1 MDSLHIPITG
11 DNQNFLNALNGAREG
26 VRSTARDIEQSG
38 LSIEQMFNRIQ
49 RAAALSLAGFS
60 VQEFIQKV
68 VQVRGEFQQLEV
80 AFTTMLGS
88 AEKAN
93 ALMQQLTKTAAVTPF
108 DLQGVT
114 QGAKEL
120 LAYGIEAEKVNDTL
134 VHLGDI
140 AAGLSLPLNDLVYL
154 YGTTMTQGRM
164 FTQDLRQFMGR
175 GIPIAEELAKQFGVT
190 KDKVGELVTAG
201 KVGAEEFNKAIM
213 SMSSEGGKFA
223 GLMEAQSKTIT
234 GQISNIEDA
243 IDSMFNNIGQQSE
256 GIINDS
262 LSAVA
267 SLVENY
273 EKVGEVILGV
283 ITTYGV
289 YKAAVMT
296 VTALQALQTAGIGAL
311 TAAETIH
318 YGWLVLVQKAQAL
331 LNATMLANPYV
342 LAATAVA
349 GLTAAIIFLN
359 DSTNVEQEATES
371 LNNTMDELAK
381 TQEEY
386 NKKTEEA
393 ITLAQNDSAATSDR
407 EGAMQLLI
415 ARYPEIIKKYI
426 DEEGHLLN
434 ILQLKKEIA
443 ALDGKLQREE
453 ISNTLK
459 GNAEQARKYASA
471 IARYRNAR
479 ASGRDATPEDAKLYS
494 EAVSKYLK
502 DTGKSR
508 FGNVDP
514 LRIEQYFRTTAQNA
528 DKKYARNLTENRI
541 TDFTTKGGGLEKY
554 SDAQLKA
561 LQKRLRDAQ
570 TNDKKK
576 TAVFISDLNDY
587 LTYADRESLLT
598 RVDGMI
604 SARNQPRSTP
614 AQRKAALKKELND
627 AKKALADFD
636 KSSTRYTANEAEKER
651 KRLLDAVD
659 TAEKAY
665 KAAGGTTST
674 KRGRSTTNNKQ
685 KQEQTERERNQRAY
699 ETKQREFAKQRE
711 QLETTLSQSY
721 VDIEEDTKAREL
733 AQIKHDHEQEMA
745 QFESQKQ
752 EYIRKKIE
760 LEEAKAKA
768 EGKTYK
774 SPANAED
781 VLSKDEAKQF
791 ANLMANIKTKQQK
804 EIRDY
809 QQAETD
815 ALNDYLVQYG
825 TYQQQKL
832 AIAKQYAERIRK
844 ASTEGEKMTLE
855 KERDNKI
862 AAVDANQM
870 AMNVDWSQT
879 FSGVGNVLSDIARE
893 TLREVKDYM
902 NTDEFKKLSPEGK
915 KAYTDLAAKL
925 QQEGAGEATSP
936 FNFKI
941 WGTIAKN
948 VEDYQKSV
956 VALKTAEDEH
966 TQAVERR
973 KKAEE
978 DLQKAVTEDA
988 KAIAQANLER
998 AQADENETAEAQR
1011 KAEENKNRSQQELK
1025 ENTDKASKGL
1035 SDFTSALSEVSNGT
1049 LYGFAN
1055 GITKLITSI
1064 GGASKGLSELG
1075 GKVGGIIGAILQI
1088 IDALGDDPAQF
1099 IEDLLDKI
1107 ANVIEKVLEDLPRI
1121 ITSVLEG
1128 VGNIVTGVVKG
1139 VAGMFGADLSGIFG
1153 GGTENFDAA
1162 VEKWGWLLDTWKDNL
1177 EYEKELMKEAY
1188 GTKVTDIQRKTE
1200 ADLRQTQQAAA
1211 SLYRG
1216 WASDGAGWFSHS
1228 NGYKANRDAE
1238 WGYLWQYD
1246 QELAKRIGLIGFNDS
1261 IFGKLMLA
1269 GGNISN
1275 LFDLSAKELKELK
1288 NNNSQ
1293 FWQSLSEEAR
1303 KYLDQIIEL
1312 EDEIE
1317 ELRKETMEQLT
1328 ATSFDSMVSD
1338 FHSAMMTMDSDEK
1351 TLADNLQKYLQNAI
1365 LSSIIAEKY
1374 KPEIEKWYKMFAA
1387 FMEDGMLTGEEERML
1402 HKGGSFKDITT
1413 GEMMNANGWDNITAQ
1428 GLAER
1433 NMLRDRFGWGDAS
1446 TYNQEA
1452 STGAWQSL
1460 GEETGQELNGR
1471 FAALQVSGEKIADG
1485 IEQTVTMLTVISTLS
1500 QERNTTV
1507 AEIRNLMIFANAY
1520 LEDILKVNKEYY
1532 AEFKRQL
1539 DKIEKSK

>member
-1 MDSLHIPITG
+1 MDNLHIPITG
-11 DNQNFLNALNGAREG
+11 DNKNFLNALNGAREG

-60 VQEFIQKV
+60 TKEFIQKV

-93 ALMQQLTKTAAVTPF
+93 ALMQQLVKTAAVTPF

-114 QGAKEL
+114 QGAKQL

-223 GLMEAQSKTIT
+223 GLMEARSKTIE
-234 GQISNIEDA
+234 GQISNIG
-243 IDSMFNNIGQQSE
+243 DSIGIMLDNIGQQSE
-256 GIINDS
+256 GIINGS
-262 LSAVA
+262 LSVVA

-283 ITTYGV
+283 IATYGV

-296 VTALQALQTAGIGAL
+296 VTALQALQTAGVGAL

-349 GLTAAIIFLN
+349 GLAAALIFLN

-393 ITLAQNDSAATSDR
+393 IALAQNDSAATTDR
-407 EGAMQLLI
+407 DGAMQLLI

-426 DEEGHLLN
+426 DEEGLLTN

-459 GNAEQARKYASA
+459 DNAEQAKKYASA

-479 ASGRDATPEDAKLYS
+479 ASGRDAMPEDAKLYS

-514 LRIEQYFRTTAQNA
+514 LRIEQYFRTAAQNA
-528 DKKYARNLTENRI
+528 DKKYARNLTKNRI
-541 TDFTTKGGGLEKY
+541 TDFTTEGGGLERY
-554 SDAQLKA
+554 NDAQLKA

-570 TNDKKK
+570 TNDKKN

-598 RVDGMI
+598 RVEGMI

-614 AQRKAALKKELND
+614 AQRKAALKKELDD

-636 KSSTRYTANEAEKER
+636 KSSTQYTANEAEKER

-659 TAEKAY
+659 AAEKAY

-674 KRGRSTTNNKQ
+674 RGGRSTTNRL
-685 KQEQTERERNQRAY
+685 KQEQAERERNQRAY
-699 ETKQREFAKQRE
+699 EAKQREFAKQRE

-781 VLSKDEAKQF
+781 VLSEDEAKQF

-809 QQAETD
+809 QQAEAD

-870 AMNVDWSQT
+870 AMNIDWSQT

-948 VEDYQKSV
+948 VEDYQNSV
-956 VALKTAEDEH
+956 KALKAAEDEH

-988 KAIAQANLER
+988 KIIAQANLEK

-1011 KAEENKNRSQQELK
+1011 KAEEKKNQSQQELK

-1035 SDFTSALSEVSNGT
+1035 NDFTSALSEVSNGT

-1107 ANVIEKVLEDLPRI
+1107 ATVIEKVLEDLPRI

-1128 VGNIVTGVVKG
+1128 VGNIVAGVVKG
-1139 VAGMFGADLSGIFG
+1139 VAGIFGADLSGIFG

-1177 EYEKELMKEAY
+1177 QYEKELMKEAY

-1211 SLYRG
+1211 SMYRG

-1228 NGYKANRDAE
+1228 NGYEANRDAN

-1246 QELAKRIGLIGFNDS
+1246 QELAKRMGASEREF
-1261 IFGKLMLA
+1261 FGQKWVA
-1269 GGNISN
+1269 GGDISN
-1275 LFDLSAKELKELK
+1275 LFNLSAKELKELK
-1288 NNNSQ
+1288 HGNSQ

-1374 KPEIEKWYKMFAA
+1374 KPQIEKWYKMFAA
-1387 FMEDGMLTGEEERML
+1387 FMEDGMLTDEEERML
-1402 HKGGSFKDITT
+1402 HEGGTFKDITT

>member
-1 MDSLHIPITG
+1 MDNLHIPITG
-11 DNQNFLNALNGAREG
+11 DNKNFLNALNGAREG

-60 VQEFIQKV
+60 TKEFIQKV

-93 ALMQQLTKTAAVTPF
+93 ALMQQLVKTAAVTPF

-114 QGAKEL
+114 QGAKQL

-256 GIINDS
+256 GIINGS
-262 LSAVA
+262 LSVVA

-283 ITTYGV
+283 IATYGV

-296 VTALQALQTAGIGAL
+296 VTALQALQTAGVGAL

-318 YGWLVLVQKAQAL
+318 YGWLVLVQKAQAI

-349 GLTAAIIFLN
+349 GLAAALIFLN
-359 DSTNVEQEATES
+359 DSTSAEQAATES

-393 ITLAQNDSAATSDR
+393 ITLAQNDAAATTDR
-407 EGAMQLLI
+407 DGAMQLLI

-426 DEEGHLLN
+426 DEEGHLSN

-443 ALDGKLQREE
+443 AYDGQQQRAEKTEKIRQEGLDAWNKYNRLATLRSRQLSAKNVFSDSERAEIEALRKQYKSERGLSWYNSASLEEMRDYYKAKASQGRQR
-453 ISNTLK
+453 
-459 GNAEQARKYASA
+459 
-471 IARYRNAR
+471 
-479 ASGRDATPEDAKLYS
+479 
-494 EAVSKYLK
+494 
-502 DTGKSR
+502 
-508 FGNVDP
+508 
-514 LRIEQYFRTTAQNA
+514 
-528 DKKYARNLTENRI
+528 YARNLTENRI
-541 TDFTTKGGGLEKY
+541 TDFTTEGGGLERY
-554 SDAQLKA
+554 NDAQLKA

-570 TNDKKK
+570 TNDKKN

-598 RVDGMI
+598 RVEGMI

-614 AQRKAALKKELND
+614 AQRKKTLKKELDD
-627 AKKALADFD
+627 ARKALEEFD
-636 KSSTRYTANEAEKER
+636 KSSTQYTANEAEKER

-659 TAEKAY
+659 AAEKAY

-674 KRGRSTTNNKQ
+674 KGGRSTTNKL
-685 KQEQTERERNQRAY
+685 KQEQAERERNQRAY
-699 ETKQREFAKQRE
+699 EAKQREFAKQRE

-781 VLSKDEAKQF
+781 VLSEDEAKQF

-809 QQAETD
+809 QQAEAD

-870 AMNVDWSQT
+870 AMNIDWSQT

-948 VEDYQKSV
+948 VEDYQNSV
-956 VALKTAEDEH
+956 KALKAAEDEH

-988 KAIAQANLER
+988 KIIAQANLEK

-1011 KAEENKNRSQQELK
+1011 KAEEKKNQSQQELK

-1035 SDFTSALSEVSNGT
+1035 NDFTSALSEVSNGT

-1107 ANVIEKVLEDLPRI
+1107 ATVIEKVLEDLPRI

-1128 VGNIVTGVVKG
+1128 VGNIVAGVVKG
-1139 VAGMFGADLSGIFG
+1139 VAGIFGADLSGIFG

-1177 EYEKELMKEAY
+1177 QYEKELMKEAY

-1211 SLYRG
+1211 SMYRG

-1228 NGYKANRDAE
+1228 NGYEANRDAN
-1238 WGYLWQYD
+1238 WSYLWQYD
-1246 QELAKRIGLIGFNDS
+1246 QDLAKRMGAEMRTL
-1261 IFGKLMLA
+1261 FGNIQYVSN
-1269 GGNISN
+1269 GDISN
-1275 LFDLSAKELKELK
+1275 LFNLSAKELKELK
-1288 NNNSQ
+1288 HGNSQ

-1328 ATSFDSMVSD
+1328 ATSFDSMMSD

-1374 KPEIEKWYKMFAA
+1374 KPQIEKWYKMFAA
-1387 FMEDGMLTGEEERML
+1387 FMEDGMLTDEEERML
-1402 HKGGSFKDITT
+1402 HEGGTFKDITT

>member
-1 MDSLHIPITG
+1 MDNLHIPITG

-93 ALMQQLTKTAAVTPF
+93 ALMQQLVKTAAVTPF

-114 QGAKEL
+114 QGAKQL

-262 LSAVA
+262 LSVVA

-283 ITTYGV
+283 VATYGV

-296 VTALQALQTAGIGAL
+296 VTALQALQTAGVGAL

-349 GLTAAIIFLN
+349 GLVAAFVTLY
-359 DSTNVEQEATES
+359 DSTTAEEAAQQSFENALADSEEQMRKYNEETEKAISLAQSDATATE
-371 LNNTMDELAK
+371 
-381 TQEEY
+381 
-386 NKKTEEA
+386 
-393 ITLAQNDSAATSDR
+393 DR
-407 EGAMQLLI
+407 EAAMQLLI
-415 ARYPEIIKKYI
+415 ARYPEIIQKYI
-426 DEEGHLLN
+426 DEEGHLKN
-434 ILQLKKEIA
+434 ILQFKKEIA
-443 ALDGKLQREE
+443 AYDGQKKIEDYGKQ
-453 ISNTLK
+453 
-459 GNAEQARKYASA
+459 AE
-471 IARYRNAR
+471 RYRRVAQEIYPLVRDMKPLSHEQQQLWNEVYYQYKDERGIAFYNDSDLRDFAQGQYQRYNKTYAR
-479 ASGRDATPEDAKLYS
+479 EKT
-494 EAVSKYLK
+494 
-502 DTGKSR
+502 KSR
-508 FGNVDP
+508 INTF
-514 LRIEQYFRTTAQNA
+514 TA
-528 DKKYARNLTENRI
+528 E
-541 TDFTTKGGGLEKY
+541 GGGLEKY

-614 AQRKAALKKELND
+614 AQRKAALKKELNEK
-627 AKKALADFD
+627 KKALADFD

-651 KRLLDAVD
+651 KRLLDEVD

-674 KRGRSTTNNKQ
+674 KRGRSTNNKQ

-699 ETKQREFAKQRE
+699 EAKQREFAKQRE

-774 SPANAED
+774 SPANAEG
-781 VLSKDEAKQF
+781 VLSEDEAKQF

-844 ASTEGEKMTLE
+844 ASTEGERMMLE

-870 AMNVDWSQT
+870 AMNIDWSQT

-941 WGTIAKN
+941 WDTIAKN
-948 VEDYQKSV
+948 VEDYQNSV
-956 VALKTAEDEH
+956 KALKAAEDEH

-988 KAIAQANLER
+988 KIIAQANLEK

-1011 KAEENKNRSQQELK
+1011 KAEEKKNQSQQELK
-1025 ENTDKASKGL
+1025 DNTDKASKGL
-1035 SDFTSALSEVSNGT
+1035 NDFTSALSEVSNGP

-1064 GGASKGLSELG
+1064 GGASKGLGEL
-1075 GKVGGIIGAILQI
+1075 GKVGGIIGTILQI
-1088 IDALGDDPAQF
+1088 IDALDDDPAQF
-1099 IEDLLDKI
+1099 IEDLLSKI
-1107 ANVIEKVLEDLPRI
+1107 ATVIETALEDLPRI

-1128 VGNIVTGVVKG
+1128 VGNIVAGVVKG
-1139 VAGMFGADLSGIFG
+1139 VAGIFGADLSGIFG

-1177 EYEKELMKEAY
+1177 QYEKELMKEAY

-1317 ELRKETMEQLT
+1317 ELRRETMEQLT
-1328 ATSFDSMVSD
+1328 ATSFDSMMSD

-1387 FMEDGMLTGEEERML
+1387 FMEDGMLTDEEERML

-1413 GEMMNANGWDNITAQ
+1413 GEMMNANGWDNIAAQ

-1471 FAALQVSGEKIADG
+1471 FAALQVSGEKIADD

>member
-1 MDSLHIPITG
+1 MDNLHIPITG
-11 DNQNFLNALNGAREG
+11 DNKNFLNALNGAKEG

-38 LSIEQMFNRIQ
+38 MSIEQMFNRIQ

-60 VQEFIQKV
+60 AKEFIQKV

-114 QGAKEL
+114 QGAKQL

-243 IDSMFNNIGQQSE
+243 IDSMLNNIGQQSE
-256 GIINDS
+256 GIINGS
-262 LSAVA
+262 LSVVA

-283 ITTYGV
+283 VTTYGV

-296 VTALQALQTAGIGAL
+296 VTALQALQTAGVGAL

-342 LAATAVA
+342 LVATAVA
-349 GLTAAIIFLN
+349 GLVAAVIVLN
-359 DSTNVEQEATES
+359 DSVNAEQAATES

-393 ITLAQNDSAATSDR
+393 ITLAQNDAAATTDR
-407 EGAMQLLI
+407 DGAMQLLI

-426 DEEGHLLN
+426 DEEGHLQN

-443 ALDGKLQREE
+443 AYDGQQQR
-453 ISNTLK
+453 
-459 GNAEQARKYASA
+459 A
-471 IARYRNAR
+471 
-479 ASGRDATPEDAKLYS
+479 AT
-494 EAVSKYLK
+494 
-502 DTGKSR
+502 
-508 FGNVDP
+508 
-514 LRIEQYFRTTAQNA
+514 A
-528 DKKYARNLTENRI
+528 DKLRQEGLDAWNKYNRLATLRSRQLSAKNTFSDSERAEIEALRKQYKEERGLSWYNSASLEEMRDYYKAKASQGRQRYARTLTQNRL
-541 TDFTTKGGGLEKY
+541 TDFTTEGGSLERY
-554 SDAQLKA
+554 SDTQLKA

-570 TNDKKK
+570 TDDKKK
-576 TAVFISDLNDY
+576 TSVFISDLNDY

-598 RVDGMI
+598 RVEGMI

-614 AQRKAALKKELND
+614 AQRKKTLKKELDD
-627 AKKALADFD
+627 AKKALEEFD
-636 KSSTRYTANEAEKER
+636 KSSTQYTANEAEKER

-659 TAEKAY
+659 AAEKAY

-674 KRGRSTTNNKQ
+674 RGGRSTTNKL
-685 KQEQTERERNQRAY
+685 KQEQAERERNQKAY
-699 ETKQREFAKQRE
+699 EAKQREFAKQRE
-711 QLETTLSQSY
+711 QLEADLSQSY

-752 EYIRKKIE
+752 EYIRRKIE

-781 VLSKDEAKQF
+781 VLSEDEAKQF
-791 ANLMANIKTKQQK
+791 AQLMSNIKTKQQK

-809 QQAETD
+809 QQAEAD

-844 ASTEGEKMTLE
+844 ASTEGERMTLE

-870 AMNVDWSQT
+870 AMNIDWSQT
-879 FSGVGNVLSDIARE
+879 FSGVGNVLKDIARE

-925 QQEGAGEATSP
+925 QQEGAGETTSP

-956 VALKTAEDEH
+956 VALKNAEEEH

-1035 SDFTSALSEVSNGT
+1035 NDFTSALSEVSNGT

-1228 NGYKANRDAE
+1228 NGYEANRDAN

-1246 QELAKRIGLIGFNDS
+1246 QELAKRMGAKMWTLFDDKQYVS
-1261 IFGKLMLA
+1261 
-1269 GGNISN
+1269 GGDISN
-1275 LFDLSAKELKELK
+1275 LFNLSAKELKELK
-1288 NNNSQ
+1288 HNNSQ

-1317 ELRKETMEQLT
+1317 ELRRETMEQLT

-1365 LSSIIAEKY
+1365 LSSVIAEKY
-1374 KPEIEKWYKMFAA
+1374 KPQIEKWYKMFAA
-1387 FMEDGMLTGEEERML
+1387 FMEDGMLTDEEERML
-1402 HKGGSFKDITT
+1402 HEGGSFKDIST
-1413 GEMMNANGWDNITAQ
+1413 GEMMSANGWDNITAQ

-1433 NMLRDRFGWGDAS
+1433 NMLRDRFGWGNES

-1452 STGAWQSL
+1452 STGAWSSL

>member
-1 MDSLHIPITG
+1 MDNLHIPITG
-11 DNQNFLNALNGAREG
+11 DNKNFLNALNGAREG

-60 VQEFIQKV
+60 TKEFIQKV

-114 QGAKEL
+114 QGAKQL

-243 IDSMFNNIGQQSE
+243 IDSMLNNIGQQSE
-256 GIINDS
+256 GIINGS
-262 LSAVA
+262 LSVVA

-283 ITTYGV
+283 IATYGV

-296 VTALQALQTAGIGAL
+296 VTALQALQTAGVGAL

-349 GLTAAIIFLN
+349 GLVAAFVTLYDATTAEEAAQQSFEKALEDGEEQMRKYNEETENAISLAQS
-359 DSTNVEQEATES
+359 DTTATE
-371 LNNTMDELAK
+371 
-381 TQEEY
+381 
-386 NKKTEEA
+386 
-393 ITLAQNDSAATSDR
+393 DR
-407 EGAMQLLI
+407 EAAMQLLI
-415 ARYPEIIKKYI
+415 ARYPEIIQKYI
-426 DEEGHLLN
+426 DEEGHLIN

-443 ALDGKLQREE
+443 AYDGQKKIEDYGKQ
-453 ISNTLK
+453 
-459 GNAEQARKYASA
+459 AE
-471 IARYRNAR
+471 RYRRVAQEIYPLVRDMKPLSQEQQNLWNEVYNQYKDEHGTAFYNSGDLRDFAQGMYQRYNQTYAR
-479 ASGRDATPEDAKLYS
+479 EKT
-494 EAVSKYLK
+494 
-502 DTGKSR
+502 KSR
-508 FGNVDP
+508 INTF
-514 LRIEQYFRTTAQNA
+514 TA
-528 DKKYARNLTENRI
+528 E
-541 TDFTTKGGGLEKY
+541 GGSLEKY
-554 SDAQLKA
+554 SDAQLKS

-576 TAVFISDLNDY
+576 TSVFISDLNDY

-598 RVDGMI
+598 RVEGMI

-614 AQRKAALKKELND
+614 SQRKAALKKELDD

-636 KSSTRYTANEAEKER
+636 KSSTQYTANEAEKER

-659 TAEKAY
+659 AAEKAY

-674 KRGRSTTNNKQ
+674 RGGRSTTNRL
-685 KQEQTERERNQRAY
+685 KQEQAERERNQRAY

-781 VLSKDEAKQF
+781 VLSEDEAKQF
-791 ANLMANIKTKQQK
+791 ANLMDNIKTKQQK

-809 QQAETD
+809 QQAEAD

-870 AMNVDWSQT
+870 AMNIDWSQT
-879 FSGVGNVLSDIARE
+879 FSGVGNVLKDIARE

-948 VEDYQKSV
+948 VEDYQNSV
-956 VALKTAEDEH
+956 KALKAAEDEH

-988 KAIAQANLER
+988 KIIAQANLEK

-1011 KAEENKNRSQQELK
+1011 KAEEKKNQSQQELK

-1035 SDFTSALSEVSNGT
+1035 NDFTSALSEVSNGT

-1128 VGNIVTGVVKG
+1128 VGNIVAGVVKG
-1139 VAGMFGADLSGIFG
+1139 VAGIFGADLSGIFG

-1177 EYEKELMKEAY
+1177 QYEKELMKEAY

-1211 SLYRG
+1211 AMYRG

-1228 NGYKANRDAE
+1228 NGYEANRDAN
-1238 WGYLWQYD
+1238 WSYLWQYD
-1246 QELAKRIGLIGFNDS
+1246 QDLAKRMGASEREF
-1261 IFGKLMLA
+1261 FGMKYISN
-1269 GGNISN
+1269 GDISN
-1275 LFDLSAKELKELK
+1275 LFNLSAKELKELK
-1288 NNNSQ
+1288 HGNSQ

-1317 ELRKETMEQLT
+1317 ELWKETMEQLT

-1338 FHSAMMTMDSDEK
+1338 FHSAMMSMDSDEK

-1374 KPEIEKWYKMFAA
+1374 KPQIEQWYKMFAA
-1387 FMEDGMLTGEEERML
+1387 FMEDGMLSDEEERML
-1402 HKGGSFKDITT
+1402 HEGGTFKDVTT

>member
-1 MDSLHIPITG
+1 MDNLHIPITG
-11 DNQNFLNALNGAREG
+11 DNENFLNALNGAREG

-60 VQEFIQKV
+60 TKEFIQKV

-114 QGAKEL
+114 QGAKQL

-243 IDSMFNNIGQQSE
+243 IDSMLNNIGQQSE
-256 GIINDS
+256 GIINRS
-262 LSAVA
+262 LSVVA

-283 ITTYGV
+283 IATYGV

-296 VTALQALQTAGIGAL
+296 VTALQALQTAGVGAL

-349 GLTAAIIFLN
+349 GLAAALIFLN
-359 DSTNVEQEATES
+359 DSTSAEQAATES

-393 ITLAQNDSAATSDR
+393 ITLAQNDAAATTDR
-407 EGAMQLLI
+407 DGAMQLLI

-426 DEEGHLLN
+426 DEEGHLSN
-434 ILQLKKEIA
+434 ILQFKKEIA
-443 ALDGKLQREE
+443 AYDGQQQRAEKTEKLRQEGLDAWNKYNRLAALRSRQLSAKNVFSDSERAEIEALRKQYKSERGLSWYNSASLEEMRDYYKAKASQDRQR
-453 ISNTLK
+453 
-459 GNAEQARKYASA
+459 
-471 IARYRNAR
+471 
-479 ASGRDATPEDAKLYS
+479 
-494 EAVSKYLK
+494 
-502 DTGKSR
+502 
-508 FGNVDP
+508 
-514 LRIEQYFRTTAQNA
+514 
-528 DKKYARNLTENRI
+528 YARNLTENRI
-541 TDFTTKGGGLEKY
+541 TDFTTEGGGLERY
-554 SDAQLKA
+554 NDAQLKA

-570 TNDKKK
+570 TNDKKN
-576 TAVFISDLNDY
+576 TSVFISDLNDY
-587 LTYADRESLLT
+587 LTYADRASLLT
-598 RVDGMI
+598 RVEGMI

-614 AQRKAALKKELND
+614 AQRKKTLKKELDD
-627 AKKALADFD
+627 ARKALEEFD
-636 KSSTRYTANEAEKER
+636 KSSTQYTANEAEKER

-659 TAEKAY
+659 AAEKAY

-674 KRGRSTTNNKQ
+674 RGGRSTTNKL
-685 KQEQTERERNQRAY
+685 KQEQAERELNQRAY

-781 VLSKDEAKQF
+781 VLSEDEAKQF
-791 ANLMANIKTKQQK
+791 ASLMANIKAKQQK

-809 QQAETD
+809 QQAEAD

-870 AMNVDWSQT
+870 AMNIDWSQT
-879 FSGVGNVLSDIARE
+879 FSGVGNVLKDIARE

-948 VEDYQKSV
+948 VEDYQNSV
-956 VALKTAEDEH
+956 KALKAAEDEH

-988 KAIAQANLER
+988 KIIAQANLEK

-1011 KAEENKNRSQQELK
+1011 KAEENKNKAQQDLK

-1035 SDFTSALSEVSNGT
+1035 NDFTSALSELSNGT

-1128 VGNIVTGVVKG
+1128 VGNIVAGVVKG
-1139 VAGMFGADLSGIFG
+1139 VAGIFGADLSCIFG

-1177 EYEKELMKEAY
+1177 QYEKELMKEAY

-1228 NGYKANRDAE
+1228 NGYEANRDAN

-1246 QELAKRIGLIGFNDS
+1246 QELAKRMGASERDFLGYKYVS
-1261 IFGKLMLA
+1261 
-1269 GGNISN
+1269 GGDISN
-1275 LFDLSAKELKELK
+1275 LFNLSAKELKELK
-1288 NNNSQ
+1288 HGNSQ

-1317 ELRKETMEQLT
+1317 ELRRETMEQLT
-1328 ATSFDSMVSD
+1328 ATSFDSMVSN
-1338 FHSAMMTMDSDEK
+1338 FQSKLSEMDSSAEDM
-1351 TLADNLQKYLQNAI
+1351 ADDFEKYLQNAI
-1365 LSSIIAEKY
+1365 LSALVAEKY
-1374 KPEIEKWYKMFAA
+1374 KPVIEKWYKMFASV
-1387 FMEDGMLTGEEERML
+1387 MEDGIVTEAENEML
-1402 HKGGSFKDITT
+1402 HNGGWFVNPTT
-1413 GEMMNANGWDNITAQ
+1413 GEREYSEGWDAITANG
-1428 GLAER
+1428 
-1433 NMLRDRFGWGDAS
+1433 LRDRDALKNQFGWGNKEV
-1446 TYNQEA
+1446 YNQEA
-1452 STGAWQSL
+1452 SSGAWQNL
-1460 GEETGQELNGR
+1460 GEETGQEINGR
-1471 FAALQVSGEKIADG
+1471 FTALQMSGEKLVEAANTL
-1485 IEQTVTMLTVISTLS
+1485 IETFNAIYGLSDSQNLTLT
-1500 QERNTTV
+1500 
-1507 AEIRNLMIFANAY
+1507 EIRNLMITNNAF
-1520 LEDILKVNKEYY
+1520 LEDILEANKKYY
-1532 AEFKRQL
+1532 EKFEKHL

>member
-1 MDSLHIPITG
+1 MDNLHIPITG
-11 DNQNFLNALNGAREG
+11 DNKNFLNALNGAREG

-60 VQEFIQKV
+60 TKEFIQKV

-114 QGAKEL
+114 QGAKQL

-243 IDSMFNNIGQQSE
+243 IDSMLNNIGQQSE
-256 GIINDS
+256 GIINGS
-262 LSAVA
+262 LSVVA

-283 ITTYGV
+283 IATYGV

-296 VTALQALQTAGIGAL
+296 VTALQALQTAGVGAL

-349 GLTAAIIFLN
+349 GLAAALIFLN
-359 DSTNVEQEATES
+359 DSTSAEQAATES

-393 ITLAQNDSAATSDR
+393 ITLAQNDAAATTDR
-407 EGAMQLLI
+407 DGAMQLLI

-426 DEEGHLLN
+426 DEEGHLQN

-443 ALDGKLQREE
+443 AYDGQQQRAEKTEKLRQEGLDAWNKYNRLAALRSRQLSAKNVFSDSERAEIEALRKQYKSERGLSWYNSASLEEMRDYYKAKASQGRQR
-453 ISNTLK
+453 
-459 GNAEQARKYASA
+459 
-471 IARYRNAR
+471 
-479 ASGRDATPEDAKLYS
+479 
-494 EAVSKYLK
+494 
-502 DTGKSR
+502 
-508 FGNVDP
+508 
-514 LRIEQYFRTTAQNA
+514 
-528 DKKYARNLTENRI
+528 YARNLTENRI
-541 TDFTTKGGGLEKY
+541 TDFTTEGGGLERY
-554 SDAQLKA
+554 NDAQLKA

-570 TNDKKK
+570 TNDKKN
-576 TAVFISDLNDY
+576 TSVFISDLNDY
-587 LTYADRESLLT
+587 LTYADRASLLT
-598 RVDGMI
+598 RVEGMI

-614 AQRKAALKKELND
+614 AQRKKTLKRELDD
-627 AKKALADFD
+627 AKKALEEFD
-636 KSSTRYTANEAEKER
+636 KSSTKYTANEAEKER

-659 TAEKAY
+659 AAEKAY

-674 KRGRSTTNNKQ
+674 RGGRSTTNKL
-685 KQEQTERERNQRAY
+685 KQEQAERERNQRAY

-711 QLETTLSQSY
+711 QLEATLSQSY

-781 VLSKDEAKQF
+781 VLSEDEAKQF

-809 QQAETD
+809 QQAEAD

-870 AMNVDWSQT
+870 AMNIDWSQT

-948 VEDYQKSV
+948 VEDYQNSV
-956 VALKTAEDEH
+956 KALKAAEDEH

-988 KAIAQANLER
+988 KIIAQANLEK

-1011 KAEENKNRSQQELK
+1011 KAEESKNKAQQDLK

-1035 SDFTSALSEVSNGT
+1035 NDFTSALSEVSNGT

-1064 GGASKGLSELG
+1064 GGASKGLRELG

-1128 VGNIVTGVVKG
+1128 VGNIVAGVVKG
-1139 VAGMFGADLSGIFG
+1139 VAGIFGADLSGIFG

-1177 EYEKELMKEAY
+1177 QYEKELMKEAY

-1211 SLYRG
+1211 ALYRG
-1216 WASDGAGWFSHS
+1216 WASDGAGLFSHS
-1228 NGYKANRDAE
+1228 NGYEDDRDTN
-1238 WGYLWQYD
+1238 WNYLWQYD
-1246 QELAKRIGLIGFNDS
+1246 QELAKRMGASERDF
-1261 IFGKLMLA
+1261 FGYKYAA
-1269 GGNISN
+1269 GGNVSN

-1288 NNNSQ
+1288 HGNSQ

-1338 FHSAMMTMDSDEK
+1338 FHSAMMNMDSDEK

-1374 KPEIEKWYKMFAA
+1374 KPQIEKWYKMFAA
-1387 FMEDGMLTGEEERML
+1387 FMEDGMLTDEEERML
-1402 HKGGSFKDITT
+1402 HEGGTFKDITT

>member
-1 MDSLHIPITG
+1 MDNLHIPITG
-11 DNQNFLNALNGAREG
+11 DNKNFLNALNGAREG

-60 VQEFIQKV
+60 TKEFIQKV

-93 ALMQQLTKTAAVTPF
+93 ALMQQLVKTAAVTPF

-114 QGAKEL
+114 QGAKQL

-256 GIINDS
+256 GIINGS
-262 LSAVA
+262 LSVVA

-283 ITTYGV
+283 IATYGV

-296 VTALQALQTAGIGAL
+296 VTALQALQTAGVGAL

-349 GLTAAIIFLN
+349 GLAAALIFLN
-359 DSTNVEQEATES
+359 DSTSAEQAATES

-393 ITLAQNDSAATSDR
+393 ITLAQNDAAATTDR
-407 EGAMQLLI
+407 DGAMQLLI

-426 DEEGHLLN
+426 DEEGHLSN

-443 ALDGKLQREE
+443 AYDGQQQRAEKTEKIRQEGLDAWNKYNRLATLRSRQLSAKNVFSDSERAEIEALRKQYKSERGLSWYNSASLEEMRDYYKAKASQGRQR
-453 ISNTLK
+453 
-459 GNAEQARKYASA
+459 
-471 IARYRNAR
+471 
-479 ASGRDATPEDAKLYS
+479 
-494 EAVSKYLK
+494 
-502 DTGKSR
+502 
-508 FGNVDP
+508 
-514 LRIEQYFRTTAQNA
+514 
-528 DKKYARNLTENRI
+528 YARNLTENRI
-541 TDFTTKGGGLEKY
+541 TDFTTEGGGLERY
-554 SDAQLKA
+554 NDAQLKA

-570 TNDKKK
+570 TNDKKN

-598 RVDGMI
+598 RVEGMI

-614 AQRKAALKKELND
+614 AQRKKTLKKELDD
-627 AKKALADFD
+627 ARKALEEFD
-636 KSSTRYTANEAEKER
+636 KSSTQYTANEAEKER

-659 TAEKAY
+659 AAEKAY

-674 KRGRSTTNNKQ
+674 KGGRSTTNKL
-685 KQEQTERERNQRAY
+685 KQEQAERERNQRAY
-699 ETKQREFAKQRE
+699 EAKQREFAKQRE

-781 VLSKDEAKQF
+781 VLSEDEAKQF

-809 QQAETD
+809 QQAEAD

-870 AMNVDWSQT
+870 AMNIDWSQT

-948 VEDYQKSV
+948 VEDYQNSV
-956 VALKTAEDEH
+956 KALKAAEDEH

-988 KAIAQANLER
+988 KIIAQANLEK

-1011 KAEENKNRSQQELK
+1011 KAEEKKNQSQQELK

-1035 SDFTSALSEVSNGT
+1035 NDFTSALSEVSNGT

-1107 ANVIEKVLEDLPRI
+1107 ATVIEKVLEDLPRI

-1128 VGNIVTGVVKG
+1128 VGNIVAGVVKG
-1139 VAGMFGADLSGIFG
+1139 VAGIFGADLSGIFG

-1177 EYEKELMKEAY
+1177 QYEKELMKEAY

-1211 SLYRG
+1211 SMYRG

-1228 NGYKANRDAE
+1228 NGYEANRDAN
-1238 WGYLWQYD
+1238 WSYLWQYD
-1246 QELAKRIGLIGFNDS
+1246 QDLAKRMGAEMRTL
-1261 IFGKLMLA
+1261 FGNIQYVSN
-1269 GGNISN
+1269 GDISN
-1275 LFDLSAKELKELK
+1275 LFNLSAKELKELK
-1288 NNNSQ
+1288 HGNSQ

-1328 ATSFDSMVSD
+1328 ATSFDSMMSD

-1374 KPEIEKWYKMFAA
+1374 KPQIEKWYKMFAA
-1387 FMEDGMLTGEEERML
+1387 FMEDGMLTDEEERML
-1402 HKGGSFKDITT
+1402 HEGGTFKDITT

>member
-1 MDSLHIPITG
+1 MDNLHIPITG
-11 DNQNFLNALNGAREG
+11 DNKNFLNALNGAREG

-60 VQEFIQKV
+60 TKEFIQKV

-114 QGAKEL
+114 QGAKQL

-243 IDSMFNNIGQQSE
+243 IDSMLNNIGQQSE
-256 GIINDS
+256 GIINGS
-262 LSAVA
+262 LSVVA

-283 ITTYGV
+283 IATYGV

-296 VTALQALQTAGIGAL
+296 VMALQALQTAGVGAL

-349 GLTAAIIFLN
+349 GLAAALIFLN
-359 DSTNVEQEATES
+359 DSTNAEQAATES

-393 ITLAQNDSAATSDR
+393 ITLAQNDAAATTDR
-407 EGAMQLLI
+407 DGAMQLLI

-426 DEEGHLLN
+426 DEEGHLSN

-443 ALDGKLQREE
+443 AYDGQQQRAEKTEKIRQEGLDAWNKYNRLATLRSRQLSAKNVFSDSERAEIEALRKQYKSERGLSWYNSASLEEMRDYYKAKASQGRQR
-453 ISNTLK
+453 
-459 GNAEQARKYASA
+459 
-471 IARYRNAR
+471 
-479 ASGRDATPEDAKLYS
+479 
-494 EAVSKYLK
+494 
-502 DTGKSR
+502 
-508 FGNVDP
+508 
-514 LRIEQYFRTTAQNA
+514 
-528 DKKYARNLTENRI
+528 YARNLTENRI
-541 TDFTTKGGGLEKY
+541 TDFTTEGGGLERY
-554 SDAQLKA
+554 NDAQLKA

-570 TNDKKK
+570 TNDKKN
-576 TAVFISDLNDY
+576 TSVFISDLNDY

-598 RVDGMI
+598 RVEGMI

-614 AQRKAALKKELND
+614 SQRKAALKRELDD
-627 AKKALADFD
+627 ARKALEEFD
-636 KSSTRYTANEAEKER
+636 KSSTKYTANEAEKER

-659 TAEKAY
+659 AAEKAY

-674 KRGRSTTNNKQ
+674 RGGRSTTNKL
-685 KQEQTERERNQRAY
+685 KQEQAERERNQRAY
-699 ETKQREFAKQRE
+699 EAKQREFAKQRE

-781 VLSKDEAKQF
+781 VLSEDEAKQF
-791 ANLMANIKTKQQK
+791 ANLMANIKAKQQK

-809 QQAETD
+809 QQAEAD

-870 AMNVDWSQT
+870 AMNIDWSQT

-948 VEDYQKSV
+948 VEDYQNSV
-956 VALKTAEDEH
+956 KALKAAEDEH

-988 KAIAQANLER
+988 KIIAQANLEK

-1011 KAEENKNRSQQELK
+1011 KAEESKNKAQQDLK

-1035 SDFTSALSEVSNGT
+1035 NDFTSALSEVSNGT

-1107 ANVIEKVLEDLPRI
+1107 ATVIEKVLEDLPRI

-1128 VGNIVTGVVKG
+1128 VGNIVAGVVKG
-1139 VAGMFGADLSGIFG
+1139 VAGIFGADLSGIFG

-1177 EYEKELMKEAY
+1177 QYEKELMKEAY

-1228 NGYKANRDAE
+1228 NGYEANRDAN

-1246 QELAKRIGLIGFNDS
+1246 QELAKRMGASEREF
-1261 IFGKLMLA
+1261 FGQKWVA
-1269 GGNISN
+1269 GGDISN
-1275 LFDLSAKELKELK
+1275 LFNLSAKELKELK
-1288 NNNSQ
+1288 HGNSQ

-1317 ELRKETMEQLT
+1317 QLRKEAMEQLT
-1328 ATSFDSMVSD
+1328 ATSFDTMVSD
-1338 FHSAMMTMDSDEK
+1338 FQSALSNMDSSAEDF
-1351 TLADNLQKYLQNAI
+1351 ADNFEKYMQNAV
-1365 LSSIIAEKY
+1365 LSALVAEKY
-1374 KPEIEKWYKMFAA
+1374 KPLIEKWYKMFASV
-1387 FMEDGMLTGEEERML
+1387 MEDGTITDAENEML
-1402 HKGGSFKDITT
+1402 HNGGWFVNPTT
-1413 GEMMNANGWDNITAQ
+1413 GEREYSEGWDAITANG
-1428 GLAER
+1428 
-1433 NMLRDRFGWGDAS
+1433 LRDRDALKNQFGWGNKEV
-1446 TYNQEA
+1446 YNQEA
-1452 STGAWQSL
+1452 SSGAWQNL
-1460 GEETGQELNGR
+1460 GEETGQEINGR
-1471 FAALQVSGEKIADG
+1471 FTALQMSGEKLVEAANTL
-1485 IEQTVTMLTVISTLS
+1485 IETFNAIYGLSDSQNLTLT
-1500 QERNTTV
+1500 
-1507 AEIRNLMIFANAY
+1507 EIRNLMITNNAF
-1520 LEDILKVNKEYY
+1520 LEDILEANKKYY
-1532 AEFKRQL
+1532 EKFEKHL

>member
-1 MDSLHIPITG
+1 MDNLHIPITG
-11 DNQNFLNALNGAREG
+11 DNKNFLNALNGAREG

-60 VQEFIQKV
+60 TKEFIQKV

-114 QGAKEL
+114 QGAKQL

-243 IDSMFNNIGQQSE
+243 IDSMLNNIGQQSE
-256 GIINDS
+256 GIINGS
-262 LSAVA
+262 LSVVA

-283 ITTYGV
+283 IATYGV

-296 VTALQALQTAGIGAL
+296 VTALQALQTAGVGAL

-349 GLTAAIIFLN
+349 GLAAALIFLN
-359 DSTNVEQEATES
+359 DSTSAEQAATES

-393 ITLAQNDSAATSDR
+393 ITLAQNDAAATTDR
-407 EGAMQLLI
+407 DGAMQLLI

-426 DEEGHLLN
+426 DEEGHLQN

-443 ALDGKLQREE
+443 AYDGQQQRAEKTEKLRQEGLDAWNKYNRLAALRSRQLSAKNVFSDSERAEIEALRKQYKSERGLSWYNSASLEEMRDYYKAKASQGRQR
-453 ISNTLK
+453 
-459 GNAEQARKYASA
+459 
-471 IARYRNAR
+471 
-479 ASGRDATPEDAKLYS
+479 
-494 EAVSKYLK
+494 
-502 DTGKSR
+502 
-508 FGNVDP
+508 
-514 LRIEQYFRTTAQNA
+514 
-528 DKKYARNLTENRI
+528 YARNLTENRI
-541 TDFTTKGGGLEKY
+541 TDFTTEGGGLERY
-554 SDAQLKA
+554 NDAQLKA

-570 TNDKKK
+570 TNDKKN
-576 TAVFISDLNDY
+576 TSVFIADLNDY

-598 RVDGMI
+598 RVEGMI

-614 AQRKAALKKELND
+614 AQRKKTLKKELDD
-627 AKKALADFD
+627 ARKALEEFD
-636 KSSTRYTANEAEKER
+636 KSSTKYTANEAEKER

-659 TAEKAY
+659 AAEKAY

-674 KRGRSTTNNKQ
+674 KGGRSTTNKL
-685 KQEQTERERNQRAY
+685 KQEQAERERNQRAY

-781 VLSKDEAKQF
+781 VLSEDEAKQF

-809 QQAETD
+809 QQAEAD

-870 AMNVDWSQT
+870 AMNIDWSQT

-893 TLREVKDYM
+893 TLREVKNYM

-948 VEDYQKSV
+948 VEDYQNSV
-956 VALKTAEDEH
+956 KALKAAEDEH

-988 KAIAQANLER
+988 KIIAQANLEK

-1011 KAEENKNRSQQELK
+1011 KAEEKKNQSQQELK

-1035 SDFTSALSEVSNGT
+1035 NDFTSALSEVSNGT

-1128 VGNIVTGVVKG
+1128 VGNIVAGVVKG
-1139 VAGMFGADLSGIFG
+1139 VAGIFGADLSGIFG

-1177 EYEKELMKEAY
+1177 QYEKELMKEAY

-1211 SLYRG
+1211 SMYRG

-1228 NGYKANRDAE
+1228 NGYEANRDAN
-1238 WGYLWQYD
+1238 WNYLWQYD
-1246 QELAKRIGLIGFNDS
+1246 QELAKRMGASERDF
-1261 IFGKLMLA
+1261 FGYKYVA
-1269 GGNISN
+1269 GGDISN
-1275 LFDLSAKELKELK
+1275 LFNLSAKELKELK
-1288 NNNSQ
+1288 HGNSQ

-1374 KPEIEKWYKMFAA
+1374 KPQIEQWYKMFAA
-1387 FMEDGMLTGEEERML
+1387 FMEDGMLSDEEERML
-1402 HKGGSFKDITT
+1402 HEGGTFKDVTT

>member
-1 MDSLHIPITG
+1 MDNLHIPITG
-11 DNQNFLNALNGAREG
+11 DNKNFLNALNGAKEG

-38 LSIEQMFNRIQ
+38 MSIEHMFNRIQ

-60 VQEFIQKV
+60 AKEFIQKV

-114 QGAKEL
+114 QGAKQL

-243 IDSMFNNIGQQSE
+243 IDSMLNNIGQQSE
-256 GIINDS
+256 GIINGS
-262 LSAVA
+262 LSVVA

-283 ITTYGV
+283 VTTYGV

-296 VTALQALQTAGIGAL
+296 VTALQALQTAGVGAL

-342 LAATAVA
+342 LVATAVA
-349 GLTAAIIFLN
+349 GLVAAVIVLN
-359 DSTNVEQEATES
+359 DSVNAEQAATES

-393 ITLAQNDSAATSDR
+393 ITLAQNDAAATTDR
-407 EGAMQLLI
+407 DGAMQLLI

-426 DEEGHLLN
+426 DEEGHLQN

-443 ALDGKLQREE
+443 AYDGQQQR
-453 ISNTLK
+453 
-459 GNAEQARKYASA
+459 A
-471 IARYRNAR
+471 
-479 ASGRDATPEDAKLYS
+479 AT
-494 EAVSKYLK
+494 
-502 DTGKSR
+502 
-508 FGNVDP
+508 
-514 LRIEQYFRTTAQNA
+514 A
-528 DKKYARNLTENRI
+528 DKLRQEGLDAWNKYNRLATLRSRQLSAKNTFSDSERAEIEALRKQYKEERGLSWYNSASLEEMRDYYKAKASQGRQRYARTLTQNRL
-541 TDFTTKGGGLEKY
+541 TDFTTEGGSLERY

-570 TNDKKK
+570 TDDKKK
-576 TAVFISDLNDY
+576 TSVFISDLNDY

-598 RVDGMI
+598 RVEGMI

-614 AQRKAALKKELND
+614 AQRKAALKKELDD
-627 AKKALADFD
+627 ARKALADFD
-636 KSSTRYTANEAEKER
+636 KSSTQYTANEAEKER

-659 TAEKAY
+659 AAEKAY

-674 KRGRSTTNNKQ
+674 KGGRSTTNKL
-685 KQEQTERERNQRAY
+685 KQEQAERERNQKAY
-699 ETKQREFAKQRE
+699 EAKQREFAKQRE
-711 QLETTLSQSY
+711 QLEADLSQSY

-752 EYIRKKIE
+752 EYIRRKIE

-781 VLSKDEAKQF
+781 VLSEDEAKQF
-791 ANLMANIKTKQQK
+791 SQLMSNIKAKQQK

-809 QQAETD
+809 QQAEAD

-844 ASTEGEKMTLE
+844 ASTEGERMTLE

-870 AMNVDWSQT
+870 AMNIDWSQT
-879 FSGVGNVLSDIARE
+879 FSGVGNVLKDIARE

-956 VALKTAEDEH
+956 VALKNAEDEH

-988 KAIAQANLER
+988 KAIAQANLEK

-1011 KAEENKNRSQQELK
+1011 KAEEKKNQSQQELK

-1228 NGYKANRDAE
+1228 NGYEANRDAN
-1238 WGYLWQYD
+1238 WSYLWQYD
-1246 QELAKRIGLIGFNDS
+1246 QELAKRVGASEKDFLGLYKYID
-1261 IFGKLMLA
+1261 
-1269 GGNISN
+1269 GGDISN
-1275 LFDLSAKELKELK
+1275 LFNLSAKELKELK
-1288 NNNSQ
+1288 HNNSQ

-1317 ELRKETMEQLT
+1317 ELRRETMEQLT

-1365 LSSIIAEKY
+1365 LSSVIAEKY
-1374 KPEIEKWYKMFAA
+1374 KPQIEKWYKMFAA
-1387 FMEDGMLTGEEERML
+1387 FMEDGMLTDEEERML
-1402 HKGGSFKDITT
+1402 HEGGSFKDIST
-1413 GEMMNANGWDNITAQ
+1413 GEMMSANGWDNITAQ

-1433 NMLRDRFGWGDAS
+1433 NMLRDRFGWGNES

-1452 STGAWQSL
+1452 STGAWSSL

>member
-1 MDSLHIPITG
+1 MDNLHIPITG
-11 DNQNFLNALNGAREG
+11 DNKNFLNALNGAREG
-26 VRSTARDIEQSG
+26 VRSTARDTEQSG

-60 VQEFIQKV
+60 TKEFIQKV

-114 QGAKEL
+114 QGAKQL

-243 IDSMFNNIGQQSE
+243 IDSMLNNIGQQSE
-256 GIINDS
+256 GIINGS
-262 LSAVA
+262 LSVVA

-283 ITTYGV
+283 IATYGV

-296 VTALQALQTAGIGAL
+296 VTALQALQTAGVGAL

-349 GLTAAIIFLN
+349 GLAAALIFLN
-359 DSTNVEQEATES
+359 DSTSAEQAATES

-393 ITLAQNDSAATSDR
+393 ITLAQNDAAATTDR
-407 EGAMQLLI
+407 DGAMQLLI

-426 DEEGHLLN
+426 DEEGHLQN

-443 ALDGKLQREE
+443 AYDGQQQRAEKTEKLRQEGLDAWNKYNRLAALRSRQLSAKNVFSDSERAEIEALRKQYKSERGLSWYNSASLEEMRDYYKAKASQGRQR
-453 ISNTLK
+453 
-459 GNAEQARKYASA
+459 
-471 IARYRNAR
+471 
-479 ASGRDATPEDAKLYS
+479 
-494 EAVSKYLK
+494 
-502 DTGKSR
+502 
-508 FGNVDP
+508 
-514 LRIEQYFRTTAQNA
+514 
-528 DKKYARNLTENRI
+528 YARNLTENRI
-541 TDFTTKGGGLEKY
+541 TDFTTEGGGLERY
-554 SDAQLKA
+554 NDAQLKA

-570 TNDKKK
+570 TNDKKN
-576 TAVFISDLNDY
+576 TSVFIADLNDY

-598 RVDGMI
+598 RVEGMI

-614 AQRKAALKKELND
+614 SQRKAALKRELDD
-627 AKKALADFD
+627 ARKALEEFD
-636 KSSTRYTANEAEKER
+636 KSSTKYTANEAEKER

-659 TAEKAY
+659 AAEKAY

-674 KRGRSTTNNKQ
+674 RGGRSTTNKL
-685 KQEQTERERNQRAY
+685 KQEQAERERNQRAY

-711 QLETTLSQSY
+711 QLEATLSQSY

-781 VLSKDEAKQF
+781 VLSEDEAKQF

-809 QQAETD
+809 QQAEAD

-870 AMNVDWSQT
+870 AMNIDWSQT
-879 FSGVGNVLSDIARE
+879 FSGVGNVLKDIARE

-948 VEDYQKSV
+948 VEDYQNSV
-956 VALKTAEDEH
+956 KALKAAEDEH

-988 KAIAQANLER
+988 KIIAQANLEK

-1011 KAEENKNRSQQELK
+1011 KAEEKKNQSQQELK

-1035 SDFTSALSEVSNGT
+1035 NDFTSALSEVSNGT

-1055 GITKLITSI
+1055 GITRLITSI

-1128 VGNIVTGVVKG
+1128 VGNIVAGVVKG
-1139 VAGMFGADLSGIFG
+1139 VAGIFGADLSGIFG

-1177 EYEKELMKEAY
+1177 QYEKELMKEAY

-1228 NGYKANRDAE
+1228 NGYEANRDAN

-1246 QELAKRIGLIGFNDS
+1246 QELAKRMGASERDF
-1261 IFGKLMLA
+1261 FGYKYVD
-1269 GGNISN
+1269 GGDISN
-1275 LFDLSAKELKELK
+1275 LFNLSAKELKELK
-1288 NNNSQ
+1288 HGNSQ

-1374 KPEIEKWYKMFAA
+1374 KPQIEKWYKMFAA
-1387 FMEDGMLTGEEERML
+1387 FMEDGMLTDEEERML
-1402 HKGGSFKDITT
+1402 HEGGTFKDITT

>member
-1 MDSLHIPITG
+1 MNNLHIPITG
-11 DNQNFLNALNGAREG
+11 DNKNFLNALNGAREG

-60 VQEFIQKV
+60 TKEFIQKV

-114 QGAKEL
+114 QGAKQL

-134 VHLGDI
+134 IHLGDI

-243 IDSMFNNIGQQSE
+243 IDSMLNNIGQQSE
-256 GIINDS
+256 GIINGS
-262 LSAVA
+262 LSVVA

-283 ITTYGV
+283 IATYGV

-296 VTALQALQTAGIGAL
+296 VTALQALQTAGVGAL

-349 GLTAAIIFLN
+349 GLAAALIFLN
-359 DSTNVEQEATES
+359 DSTSAEQAATES

-393 ITLAQNDSAATSDR
+393 ITLAQNDAAATTDR
-407 EGAMQLLI
+407 DGAMQLLI

-426 DEEGHLLN
+426 DEEGHLQN

-443 ALDGKLQREE
+443 AYDGQQQRAEKTEKLRQEGLDAWNKYNRLAALRSRQLSAKNVFSDSERAEIEALRKQYKSERGLSWYNSASLEEMRDYYKAKASQGRQR
-453 ISNTLK
+453 
-459 GNAEQARKYASA
+459 
-471 IARYRNAR
+471 
-479 ASGRDATPEDAKLYS
+479 
-494 EAVSKYLK
+494 
-502 DTGKSR
+502 
-508 FGNVDP
+508 
-514 LRIEQYFRTTAQNA
+514 
-528 DKKYARNLTENRI
+528 YARNLTENRI
-541 TDFTTKGGGLEKY
+541 TDFTTEGGGLERY
-554 SDAQLKA
+554 NDAQLKA

-570 TNDKKK
+570 TNDKKN

-598 RVDGMI
+598 RVEGMI

-614 AQRKAALKKELND
+614 SQRKAALKRELDD
-627 AKKALADFD
+627 ARKALEEFD
-636 KSSTRYTANEAEKER
+636 KSSTKYTANEAEKER

-659 TAEKAY
+659 AAEKAY

-674 KRGRSTTNNKQ
+674 RGGRSTTNKL
-685 KQEQTERERNQRAY
+685 KQEQAERERNQRAY

-711 QLETTLSQSY
+711 QLEATLSQSY

-781 VLSKDEAKQF
+781 VLSEDEAEQF

-809 QQAETD
+809 QQAEAD

-870 AMNVDWSQT
+870 AMNIDWSQT

-948 VEDYQKSV
+948 VEDYQNSV
-956 VALKTAEDEH
+956 KALKAAEDEH

-988 KAIAQANLER
+988 KNIAQANLER
-998 AQADENETAEAQR
+998 AQADENKTAEAQR
-1011 KAEENKNRSQQELK
+1011 KAEESKNKAQQDLK

-1035 SDFTSALSEVSNGT
+1035 NDFTSALSEVSNGT

-1139 VAGMFGADLSGIFG
+1139 VAGIFGADLSGIFG

-1177 EYEKELMKEAY
+1177 QYEKELMKEAY

-1228 NGYKANRDAE
+1228 NGYEANRDAN

-1246 QELAKRIGLIGFNDS
+1246 QELAKRMGVEMKTL
-1261 IFGKLMLA
+1261 FGNMQYID
-1269 GGNISN
+1269 GGDISN
-1275 LFDLSAKELKELK
+1275 LFNLSAKELKELK
-1288 NNNSQ
+1288 HSNSQ

-1374 KPEIEKWYKMFAA
+1374 KPQIEKWYKMFAA
-1387 FMEDGMLTGEEERML
+1387 FMEDGMLTDEEERML
-1402 HKGGSFKDITT
+1402 HEGGTFKDITT

-1433 NMLRDRFGWGDAS
+1433 NMLRDRFGWGDSS

>member
-1 MDSLHIPITG
+1 MRKYNEETE
-11 DNQNFLNALNGAREG
+11 NA
-26 VRSTARDIEQSG
+26 I
-38 LSIEQMFNRIQ
+38 
-49 RAAALSLAGFS
+49 SLAQS
-60 VQEFIQKV
+60 D
-68 VQVRGEFQQLEV
+68 
-80 AFTTMLGS
+80 TT
-88 AEKAN
+88 
-93 ALMQQLTKTAAVTPF
+93 
-108 DLQGVT
+108 
-114 QGAKEL
+114 
-120 LAYGIEAEKVNDTL
+120 
-134 VHLGDI
+134 
-140 AAGLSLPLNDLVYL
+140 
-154 YGTTMTQGRM
+154 
-164 FTQDLRQFMGR
+164 
-175 GIPIAEELAKQFGVT
+175 
-190 KDKVGELVTAG
+190 
-201 KVGAEEFNKAIM
+201 
-213 SMSSEGGKFA
+213 
-223 GLMEAQSKTIT
+223 
-234 GQISNIEDA
+234 
-243 IDSMFNNIGQQSE
+243 
-256 GIINDS
+256 
-262 LSAVA
+262 
-267 SLVENY
+267 
-273 EKVGEVILGV
+273 
-283 ITTYGV
+283 
-289 YKAAVMT
+289 
-296 VTALQALQTAGIGAL
+296 
-311 TAAETIH
+311 
-318 YGWLVLVQKAQAL
+318 
-331 LNATMLANPYV
+331 
-342 LAATAVA
+342 
-349 GLTAAIIFLN
+349 
-359 DSTNVEQEATES
+359 ATE
-371 LNNTMDELAK
+371 
-381 TQEEY
+381 
-386 NKKTEEA
+386 
-393 ITLAQNDSAATSDR
+393 DR
-407 EGAMQLLI
+407 EAAMQLLI
-415 ARYPEIIKKYI
+415 ARYPEIIQKYI
-426 DEEGHLLN
+426 DEEGHLIN

-443 ALDGKLQREE
+443 AYDGQKKIEDYGKQ
-453 ISNTLK
+453 
-459 GNAEQARKYASA
+459 AE
-471 IARYRNAR
+471 RYRRVAQEIYPLVRDMKPLSQEQQNLWNEVYNQYKDEHGTAFYN
-479 ASGRDATPEDAKLYS
+479 SGDLRDFAQGMYQRYNQTYTREK
-494 EAVSKYLK
+494 
-502 DTGKSR
+502 TKSR
-508 FGNVDP
+508 INTF
-514 LRIEQYFRTTAQNA
+514 TA
-528 DKKYARNLTENRI
+528 E
-541 TDFTTKGGGLEKY
+541 GGSLEKY
-554 SDAQLKA
+554 SDAQLKS

-576 TAVFISDLNDY
+576 TSVFISDLNDY

-598 RVDGMI
+598 RVEGMI

-614 AQRKAALKKELND
+614 AQRKKTLKKELD
-627 AKKALADFD
+627 DTRKALEEFD
-636 KSSTRYTANEAEKER
+636 KSSTKYTANEAEKER

-659 TAEKAY
+659 AAEKAY

-674 KRGRSTTNNKQ
+674 KRGRSTTNKL
-685 KQEQTERERNQRAY
+685 KQEQAERERNQRAY
-699 ETKQREFAKQRE
+699 ETKQREFAKQKE

-781 VLSKDEAKQF
+781 VLSEDEAKQF

-809 QQAETD
+809 QQAEAD

-870 AMNVDWSQT
+870 AMNIDWSQT

-893 TLREVKDYM
+893 TLREVKNYM

-948 VEDYQKSV
+948 VEDYQNSV
-956 VALKTAEDEH
+956 KALKAAEDEH

-988 KAIAQANLER
+988 KIIAQANLEK

-1011 KAEENKNRSQQELK
+1011 KAEEKKNQSQQELK

-1035 SDFTSALSEVSNGT
+1035 NDFTSALSEVSNGT

-1128 VGNIVTGVVKG
+1128 VGNIVAGVVKG
-1139 VAGMFGADLSGIFG
+1139 VAGIFGADLSGIFG

-1177 EYEKELMKEAY
+1177 QYEKELMKEAY

-1228 NGYKANRDAE
+1228 NGYEANRDAN
-1238 WGYLWQYD
+1238 WSYLWQYD
-1246 QELAKRIGLIGFNDS
+1246 QDLAKRMGAEMRTL
-1261 IFGKLMLA
+1261 FGNMQYVSS
-1269 GGNISN
+1269 GDISN
-1275 LFDLSAKELKELK
+1275 LFNLSAKELKELK
-1288 NNNSQ
+1288 HNNSQ

-1374 KPEIEKWYKMFAA
+1374 KPQIEKWYKMFAA
-1387 FMEDGMLTGEEERML
+1387 FMEDGMLTDEEERML
-1402 HKGGSFKDITT
+1402 HEGGTFKDITT

>member
-1 MDSLHIPITG
+1 MDNLHIPITG
-11 DNQNFLNALNGAREG
+11 DNKNFLNALNGAREG

-60 VQEFIQKV
+60 TKEFIQKV

-114 QGAKEL
+114 QGAKQL

-243 IDSMFNNIGQQSE
+243 IDSMLNNIGQQSE
-256 GIINDS
+256 GIINGS
-262 LSAVA
+262 LSVVA

-283 ITTYGV
+283 IATYGV

-296 VTALQALQTAGIGAL
+296 VTALQALQTAGVGAL

-349 GLTAAIIFLN
+349 GLAAALIFLN
-359 DSTNVEQEATES
+359 DSTNAEQAATES

-393 ITLAQNDSAATSDR
+393 ITLAQNDAAATTDR
-407 EGAMQLLI
+407 DGAMQLLI

-426 DEEGHLLN
+426 DEEGHLSN

-443 ALDGKLQREE
+443 AYDGQQQRAEKTEKIRQEGLDAWNKYNRLATLRSRQLSAKNVFSDSERAEIEALRKQYKSERGLSWYNSASLEEMRDYYKAKASQGRQR
-453 ISNTLK
+453 
-459 GNAEQARKYASA
+459 
-471 IARYRNAR
+471 
-479 ASGRDATPEDAKLYS
+479 
-494 EAVSKYLK
+494 
-502 DTGKSR
+502 
-508 FGNVDP
+508 
-514 LRIEQYFRTTAQNA
+514 
-528 DKKYARNLTENRI
+528 YARNLTENRI
-541 TDFTTKGGGLEKY
+541 TDFTTEGGGLERY
-554 SDAQLKA
+554 NDAQLKA

-570 TNDKKK
+570 TNDKKN
-576 TAVFISDLNDY
+576 TSVFISDLNDY

-598 RVDGMI
+598 RVEGMI

-614 AQRKAALKKELND
+614 SQRKAALKRELDD
-627 AKKALADFD
+627 ARKALEEFD
-636 KSSTRYTANEAEKER
+636 KSSTKYTANEAEKER

-659 TAEKAY
+659 AAEKAY

-674 KRGRSTTNNKQ
+674 RGGRSTTNKL
-685 KQEQTERERNQRAY
+685 KQEQAERERNQRAY
-699 ETKQREFAKQRE
+699 EAKQREFAKQRE

-781 VLSKDEAKQF
+781 VLSEDEAKQF
-791 ANLMANIKTKQQK
+791 ANLMANIKAKQQK

-809 QQAETD
+809 QQAEAD

-870 AMNVDWSQT
+870 AMNIDWSQT

-948 VEDYQKSV
+948 VEDYQNSV
-956 VALKTAEDEH
+956 KALKAAEDEH

-988 KAIAQANLER
+988 KIIAQANLEK

-1011 KAEENKNRSQQELK
+1011 KAEEKKNQSQQELK

-1035 SDFTSALSEVSNGT
+1035 NDFTSALSEVSNGT

-1107 ANVIEKVLEDLPRI
+1107 ATVIEKVLEDLPRI

-1128 VGNIVTGVVKG
+1128 VGNIVAGVVKG
-1139 VAGMFGADLSGIFG
+1139 VAGIFGADLSGIFG

-1177 EYEKELMKEAY
+1177 QYEKELMKEAY

-1228 NGYKANRDAE
+1228 NGYEANRDAN

-1246 QELAKRIGLIGFNDS
+1246 QELAKRMGASEREF
-1261 IFGKLMLA
+1261 FGQKWVA
-1269 GGNISN
+1269 GGDISN
-1275 LFDLSAKELKELK
+1275 LFNLSAKELKELK
-1288 NNNSQ
+1288 HGNSQ

-1317 ELRKETMEQLT
+1317 QLRKEAMEQLT
-1328 ATSFDSMVSD
+1328 ATSFDTMVSD
-1338 FHSAMMTMDSDEK
+1338 FQSALSNMDSSAEDF
-1351 TLADNLQKYLQNAI
+1351 ADNFEKYMQNAV
-1365 LSSIIAEKY
+1365 LSALVAEKY
-1374 KPEIEKWYKMFAA
+1374 KPLIEKWYKMFASV
-1387 FMEDGMLTGEEERML
+1387 MEDGTITDAENEML
-1402 HKGGSFKDITT
+1402 HNGGWFVNPTT
-1413 GEMMNANGWDNITAQ
+1413 GEREYSEGWDAITANG
-1428 GLAER
+1428 
-1433 NMLRDRFGWGDAS
+1433 LRDRDALKNQFGWGNKEV
-1446 TYNQEA
+1446 YNQEA
-1452 STGAWQSL
+1452 SSGAWQNL
-1460 GEETGQELNGR
+1460 GEETGQEINGR
-1471 FAALQVSGEKIADG
+1471 FTALQMSGEKLVEAANTL
-1485 IEQTVTMLTVISTLS
+1485 IETFNAIYGLSDSQNLTLT
-1500 QERNTTV
+1500 
-1507 AEIRNLMIFANAY
+1507 EIRNLMITNNAF
-1520 LEDILKVNKEYY
+1520 LEDILEANKKYY
-1532 AEFKRQL
+1532 EKFEKHL

>member
-1 MDSLHIPITG
+1 MDNLHIPITG
-11 DNQNFLNALNGAREG
+11 DNKNFLNALNGAREG

-60 VQEFIQKV
+60 TKEFIQKV

-114 QGAKEL
+114 QGAKQL

-243 IDSMFNNIGQQSE
+243 IDSMLNNIGQQSE
-256 GIINDS
+256 GIINGS
-262 LSAVA
+262 LSVVA

-273 EKVGEVILGV
+273 KKVGEVILGV
-283 ITTYGV
+283 VATYGV

-296 VTALQALQTAGIGAL
+296 VTALQALQTAGVGAL

-349 GLTAAIIFLN
+349 GLAAALIFLN
-359 DSTNVEQEATES
+359 DSTSAEQAATES

-393 ITLAQNDSAATSDR
+393 ITLAQNDAAATTDR
-407 EGAMQLLI
+407 DGAMQLLI

-426 DEEGHLLN
+426 DEEGHLQN
-434 ILQLKKEIA
+434 ILQFKKEIA
-443 ALDGKLQREE
+443 AYDGQQQRAEKTEKLRQEGLDAWNKYNRLAALRSRQLSAKNVFSDSERAEIEALRKQYKSERGLSWYNSASLEEMRDYYKAKASQGRQR
-453 ISNTLK
+453 
-459 GNAEQARKYASA
+459 
-471 IARYRNAR
+471 
-479 ASGRDATPEDAKLYS
+479 
-494 EAVSKYLK
+494 
-502 DTGKSR
+502 
-508 FGNVDP
+508 
-514 LRIEQYFRTTAQNA
+514 
-528 DKKYARNLTENRI
+528 YARNLTENRI
-541 TDFTTKGGGLEKY
+541 TDFTTEGGGLERY

-570 TNDKKK
+570 TNDKKN
-576 TAVFISDLNDY
+576 TSVFIADLNDY

-598 RVDGMI
+598 RVEGMI

-614 AQRKAALKKELND
+614 SQRKAALKRELDD
-627 AKKALADFD
+627 ARKALEEFD
-636 KSSTRYTANEAEKER
+636 KSSTKYTANEAEKER

-659 TAEKAY
+659 AAEKAY

-674 KRGRSTTNNKQ
+674 RGGRSTTNKL
-685 KQEQTERERNQRAY
+685 KQEQAERERNQRAY

-781 VLSKDEAKQF
+781 VLSEDEAKQF

-809 QQAETD
+809 QQAEAD

-870 AMNVDWSQT
+870 AMNIDWSQT
-879 FSGVGNVLSDIARE
+879 FSGVGNVLKDIARE

-948 VEDYQKSV
+948 VEDYQNSV
-956 VALKTAEDEH
+956 KALKAAEDEH

-988 KAIAQANLER
+988 KIIAQANLEK

-1011 KAEENKNRSQQELK
+1011 KAEESKNKAQQDLK

-1035 SDFTSALSEVSNGT
+1035 NDFTSALSEVSNGT

-1107 ANVIEKVLEDLPRI
+1107 ATVIEKVLEDLPRI

-1128 VGNIVTGVVKG
+1128 VGNIVAGVVKG
-1139 VAGMFGADLSGIFG
+1139 VAGIFGADLSGIFG

-1177 EYEKELMKEAY
+1177 QYEKELMKEAY

-1211 SLYRG
+1211 AMYRG

-1228 NGYKANRDAE
+1228 NGYEANRDAN
-1238 WGYLWQYD
+1238 WSYLWQYD
-1246 QELAKRIGLIGFNDS
+1246 QELAKRMGAEMRTL
-1261 IFGKLMLA
+1261 FGNIQYVSN
-1269 GGNISN
+1269 GDISN
-1275 LFDLSAKELKELK
+1275 LFNLSAKELKELK
-1288 NNNSQ
+1288 HGNSQ

-1338 FHSAMMTMDSDEK
+1338 FHSAMMNMDSDEK

-1374 KPEIEKWYKMFAA
+1374 KPQIEKWYKMFAA
-1387 FMEDGMLTGEEERML
+1387 FMEDGMLTDEEERML
-1402 HKGGSFKDITT
+1402 HEGGTFKDITT
-1413 GEMMNANGWDNITAQ
+1413 GEMMSANGWDNITAQ

>member
-1 MDSLHIPITG
+1 MDNLHIPITG
-11 DNQNFLNALNGAREG
+11 DNKNFLNALNGAREG

-60 VQEFIQKV
+60 TKEFIQKV

-93 ALMQQLTKTAAVTPF
+93 ALMQQLVKTAAVTPF

-114 QGAKEL
+114 QGAKQL

-256 GIINDS
+256 GIINGS
-262 LSAVA
+262 LSVVA

-283 ITTYGV
+283 IATYGV

-296 VTALQALQTAGIGAL
+296 VTALQALQTAGVGAL

-349 GLTAAIIFLN
+349 GLAAALIFLN

-393 ITLAQNDSAATSDR
+393 IALAQNDSAATTDR
-407 EGAMQLLI
+407 DGAMQLLI

-426 DEEGHLLN
+426 DEEGHLSN

-459 GNAEQARKYASA
+459 DNAEQARKYASA

-479 ASGRDATPEDAKLYS
+479 ASGRDAMPEDAKLYS

-514 LRIEQYFRTTAQNA
+514 LRIEQYFRTAAQNA
-528 DKKYARNLTENRI
+528 DKKYARNLTKNRI
-541 TDFTTKGGGLEKY
+541 TDFTTEGGGLERY

-570 TNDKKK
+570 TNDKKN

-598 RVDGMI
+598 RVEGMI

-614 AQRKAALKKELND
+614 AQRKAALKKELDD

-636 KSSTRYTANEAEKER
+636 KSSTQYTANEAEKER

-659 TAEKAY
+659 AAEKAY
-665 KAAGGTTST
+665 KAAGGTTSA
-674 KRGRSTTNNKQ
+674 KGGRSTTNKL
-685 KQEQTERERNQRAY
+685 KQEQAERERNQRAY
-699 ETKQREFAKQRE
+699 EAKQREFAKQRE

-781 VLSKDEAKQF
+781 VLSEDEAKQF

-809 QQAETD
+809 QQAEAD

-870 AMNVDWSQT
+870 AMNIDWSQT

-948 VEDYQKSV
+948 VEDYQNSV
-956 VALKTAEDEH
+956 KALKAAEDEH

-988 KAIAQANLER
+988 KIIAQANLEK

-1011 KAEENKNRSQQELK
+1011 KAEEKKNQSQQELK

-1035 SDFTSALSEVSNGT
+1035 NDFTSALSEVSNGT

-1107 ANVIEKVLEDLPRI
+1107 ATVIEKVLEDLPRI

-1128 VGNIVTGVVKG
+1128 VGNIVAGVVKG
-1139 VAGMFGADLSGIFG
+1139 VAGIFGADLSGIFG

-1177 EYEKELMKEAY
+1177 QYEKELMKEAY

-1211 SLYRG
+1211 SMYRG

-1228 NGYKANRDAE
+1228 NGYEANRDAN
-1238 WGYLWQYD
+1238 WSYLWQYD
-1246 QELAKRIGLIGFNDS
+1246 QELAKRMGAEMRTL
-1261 IFGKLMLA
+1261 FGNMQYVSN
-1269 GGNISN
+1269 GDISN
-1275 LFDLSAKELKELK
+1275 LFNLSAKELKELK
-1288 NNNSQ
+1288 HGNSQ

-1338 FHSAMMTMDSDEK
+1338 FHSAMMNMDSDEK

-1374 KPEIEKWYKMFAA
+1374 KPQIKKWYKMFAA
-1387 FMEDGMLTGEEERML
+1387 FMEDGMLTDEEERML
-1402 HKGGSFKDITT
+1402 HEGGTFKDITT

-1433 NMLRDRFGWGDAS
+1433 NMLRDRFGWGDTS

>member
-1 MDSLHIPITG
+1 MDNLHISITG
-11 DNQNFLNALNGAREG
+11 DNQGFINALNGAREG
-26 VRSTARDIEQSG
+26 VRRTARDIEQSG

-60 VQEFIQKV
+60 VKEFVNKV

-114 QGAKEL
+114 QGAQQL
-120 LAYGIEAEKVNDTL
+120 LAYGVEAEKVNDVL

-175 GIPIAEELAKQFGVT
+175 GIPLADELAKQFGVT

-243 IDSMFNNIGQQSE
+243 IDSMFNKIGQQSE

-262 LSAVA
+262 LSVVA

-273 EKVGEVILGV
+273 EKVGEVILDV
-283 ITTYGV
+283 VATYGV

-296 VTALQALQTAGIGAL
+296 ATALQALQTAGVGAL

-342 LAATAVA
+342 LTATAVA
-349 GLTAAIIFLN
+349 GLAAALIFLN
-359 DSTNVEQEATES
+359 DSTNAEQAATES

-381 TQEEY
+381 KQEEY
-386 NKKTEEA
+386 NKETEEA
-393 ITLAQNDSAATSDR
+393 ITVAQNDAAATTDR
-407 EGAMQLLI
+407 DEAMRLLI

-426 DEEGHLLN
+426 DEEGHLQN
-434 ILQLKKEIA
+434 ILQLKKEIDAYDGQRQRTEKTDKIRQEGIDAWSKYNRLA
-443 ALDGKLQREE
+443 ALRSRQLSANNVFSDSERAEIESLRKQYKSERGLSWYNSASIEE
-453 ISNTLK
+453 MRDYYKTK
-459 GNAEQARKYASA
+459 AS
-471 IARYRNAR
+471 
-479 ASGRDATPEDAKLYS
+479 
-494 EAVSKYLK
+494 
-502 DTGKSR
+502 KSR
-508 FGNVDP
+508 
-514 LRIEQYFRTTAQNA
+514 QQ
-528 DKKYARNLTENRI
+528 YARNLTKNRI
-541 TDFTTKGGGLEKY
+541 TDFTAEGGSLEKY
-554 SDAQLKA
+554 NDAQLKA
-561 LQKRLRDAQ
+561 LQKKLRDAQ
-570 TNDKKK
+570 TEDKQK

-587 LTYADRESLLT
+587 LTYTDRESLLT

-604 SARNQPRSTP
+604 SARDQT
-614 AQRKAALKKELND
+614 
-627 AKKALADFD
+627 
-636 KSSTRYTANEAEKER
+636 KSS
-651 KRLLDAVD
+651 
-659 TAEKAY
+659 
-665 KAAGGTTST
+665 GTTST
-674 KRGRSTTNNKQ
+674 KGGMSTTNRL
-685 KQEQTERERNQRAY
+685 KQEQAERERNQEEY
-699 ETKQREFAKQRE
+699 ETKQIEFAKQKE
-711 QLETTLSQSY
+711 QLETTLSQSFI
-721 VDIEEDTKAREL
+721 DIEEDTKAREL
-733 AQIKHDHEQEMA
+733 AQIKHDHEQEMV

-781 VLSKDEAKQF
+781 VLSEDETKQF
-791 ANLMANIKTKQQK
+791 ANLMSNIKTKQQK

-862 AAVDANQM
+862 ASIDANQM
-870 AMNVDWSQT
+870 AMNIDWSQT

-893 TLREVKDYM
+893 TLREVKNYM

-925 QQEGAGEATSP
+925 QQEGAGKATSP

-948 VEDYQKSV
+948 VEDYQNSV
-956 VALKTAEDEH
+956 KALKAAEDEH

-988 KAIAQANLER
+988 KIIARTNLEK
-998 AQADENETAEAQR
+998 AQTDENETAEEQR
-1011 KAEENKNRSQQELK
+1011 KAEEKKNKSQQDLT

-1035 SDFTSALSEVSNGT
+1035 NDFTSALNEVSNGT

-1055 GITKLITSI
+1055 GMTKIITSI

-1075 GKVGGIIGAILQI
+1075 SKVGGIIGAILQI

-1099 IEDLLDKI
+1099 IEDLLDKVG
-1107 ANVIEKVLEDLPRI
+1107 NVVHQVLADLPNI
-1121 ITSVLEG
+1121 IKTVASG
-1128 VGNIVTGVVKG
+1128 VGNIVTGAISG
-1139 VAGMFGADLSGIFG
+1139 IGEMFGADMTGIFG

-1162 VEKWGWLLDTWKDNL
+1162 VEKWGRLLDTWKDNL
-1177 EYEKELMKEAY
+1177 QYEKELMKEAY

-1200 ADLRQTQQAAA
+1200 YDLRQTQQAAA
-1211 SLYRG
+1211 SIYRG
-1216 WASDGAGWFSHS
+1216 WASDGAGLFSHS
-1228 NGYKANRDAE
+1228 NGYNVNNDAK
-1238 WGYLWQYD
+1238 WNYLWQYD
-1246 QELAKRIGLIGFNDS
+1246 QELAKRMGVS
-1261 IFGKLMLA
+1261 EKEV
-1269 GGNISN
+1269 GGIKWVGGGDISN
-1275 LFDLSAKELKELK
+1275 LFNLSAKELKDLK
-1288 NNNSQ
+1288 YNNSQ
-1293 FWQSLSEEAR
+1293 FWQSLHSEAT

-1317 ELRKETMEQLT
+1317 ELRKETMERLT

-1338 FHSAMMTMDSDEK
+1338 FHSAMMSMDSDEK

-1374 KPEIEKWYKMFAA
+1374 KPQIEQWYKMFAA
-1387 FMEDGMLTGEEERML
+1387 FMEDGMLTDEEERML
-1402 HKGGSFKDITT
+1402 HEGGTFKDVTT
-1413 GEMMNANGWDNITAQ
+1413 GEQTNANGWDNITAQ

-1433 NMLRDRFGWGDAS
+1433 NMLRDRFGWGSD

>member
-1 MDSLHIPITG
+1 MDNLHISITG
-11 DNQNFLNALNGAREG
+11 DNQGFINALNGAREG
-26 VRSTARDIEQSG
+26 VRRTARDIEQSG

-49 RAAALSLAGFS
+49 QAAAISLAGFS
-60 VQEFIQKV
+60 VKEFIQKV

-114 QGAKEL
+114 QGAQQL
-120 LAYGIEAEKVNDTL
+120 LAYGVEADKVNDTL

-175 GIPIAEELAKQFGVT
+175 GIPLADELAKQFGVT

-213 SMSSEGGKFA
+213 SMSSEGGMFF
-223 GLMEAQSKTIT
+223 GLMAAKSKAIV

-243 IDSMFNNIGQQSE
+243 IDSMFNKIGQQSE

-262 LSAVA
+262 LSVVA

-273 EKVGEVILGV
+273 EKVGEVILDV
-283 ITTYGV
+283 VATYGV

-296 VTALQALQTAGIGAL
+296 ATALQALQTAGVGAL

-342 LAATAVA
+342 LTATAVA
-349 GLTAAIIFLN
+349 GLAAALIFLN
-359 DSTNVEQEATES
+359 DSTNAEQAATES

-381 TQEEY
+381 KQEKY
-386 NKKTEEA
+386 NKETEEA
-393 ITLAQNDSAATSDR
+393 ITVAQNDAAATTDR
-407 EGAMQLLI
+407 DEAMQLLI

-426 DEEGHLLN
+426 DEEGHLQN
-434 ILQLKKEIA
+434 ILQFKKEIA
-443 ALDGKLQREE
+443 SYDGQQQRTEKTDKIRQE
-453 ISNTLK
+453 GI
-459 GNAEQARKYASA
+459 
-471 IARYRNAR
+471 
-479 ASGRDATPEDAKLYS
+479 DAW
-494 EAVSKYLK
+494 SKYNRLAALRSRQLSANNVFSDSERAEIESLRK
-502 DTGKSR
+502 QYKSER
-508 FGNVDP
+508 GLSWYNSASLEEMRDYYKTKASK
-514 LRIEQYFRTTAQNA
+514 RRQQ
-528 DKKYARNLTENRI
+528 YARNLTKNRI
-541 TDFTTKGGGLEKY
+541 TDFTTEGGGLEKY
-554 SDAQLKA
+554 NDAQLKA
-561 LQKRLRDAQ
+561 LQKKLRDAQ
-570 TNDKKK
+570 TEDKQK

-587 LTYADRESLLT
+587 LTYTDRESLLT

-604 SARNQPRSTP
+604 SARDQTKSTP
-614 AQRKAALKKELND
+614 AQRKAALKKELDD

-636 KSSTRYTANEAEKER
+636 KSSTKYTANEAEKKR
-651 KRLLDAVD
+651 KELLETVD

-674 KRGRSTTNNKQ
+674 KEGMSTTNRL
-685 KQEQTERERNQRAY
+685 KQEQAERERNQEEY
-699 ETKQREFAKQRE
+699 ETKQIEFAKQKE
-711 QLETTLSQSY
+711 QLETTLSQSFI
-721 VDIEEDTKAREL
+721 DIEEDTKAREL
-733 AQIKHDHEQEMA
+733 AQIKHDHEQEMV

-781 VLSKDEAKQF
+781 VLSEDEAKQF
-791 ANLMANIKTKQQK
+791 ANLMSNIKAKQQK

-862 AAVDANQM
+862 ASIGANQM
-870 AMNVDWSQT
+870 AMNIDWSQT

-902 NTDEFKKLSPEGK
+902 KTDEFKKLSPEGK

-925 QQEGAGEATSP
+925 QQEGAGKATSP

-948 VEDYQKSV
+948 VEDYQNSV
-956 VALKTAEDEH
+956 KALKAAEDEH

-988 KAIAQANLER
+988 KIIAQTNLEK
-998 AQADENETAEAQR
+998 AQAGENETAEAQR
-1011 KAEENKNRSQQELK
+1011 KAEESKNKAQQDLI

-1035 SDFTSALSEVSNGT
+1035 NDFTSALNEVSNGT

-1055 GITKLITSI
+1055 GMTKIITSI

-1075 GKVGGIIGAILQI
+1075 SKVGGIIGAILQI

-1107 ANVIEKVLEDLPRI
+1107 ATVIEKVLEDLPQI
-1121 ITSVLEG
+1121 IETVLEG
-1128 VGNIVTGVVKG
+1128 VGNIVAGVVQG
-1139 VAGMFGADLSGIFG
+1139 VGNLFGADLSGIFG

-1177 EYEKELMKEAY
+1177 QYEKELLKDAY

-1200 ADLRQTQQAAA
+1200 DDLRQTQQAAA
-1211 SLYRG
+1211 SIYRG
-1216 WASDGAGWFSHS
+1216 WASGGAGLFSHS
-1228 NGYKANRDAE
+1228 NGYNVNNDAK
-1238 WGYLWQYD
+1238 WNYLWQYD
-1246 QELAKRIGLIGFNDS
+1246 QELAKRV
-1261 IFGKLMLA
+1261 
-1269 GGNISN
+1269 GGGDVSN
-1275 LFDLSAKELKELK
+1275 LFNLSAKELKDLK
-1288 NNNSQ
+1288 YNNSQ
-1293 FWQSLSEEAR
+1293 FWQSLHSEAT

-1338 FHSAMMTMDSDEK
+1338 FHSAMMSMDSDEK

-1365 LSSIIAEKY
+1365 LSSIIAENY
-1374 KPEIEKWYKMFAA
+1374 KPQIEQWYKMFAA
-1387 FMEDGMLTGEEERML
+1387 FMEDGMLSDEEERML
-1402 HKGGSFKDITT
+1402 HEGGTFKDVTT
-1413 GEMMNANGWDNITAQ
+1413 GEKMEANGWDNITAQ

-1433 NMLRDRFGWGDAS
+1433 NMLRDRFGWSSD

>member
-1 MDSLHIPITG
+1 MDNLHIPITG
-11 DNQNFLNALNGAREG
+11 DNKNFLNALNGAREG

-60 VQEFIQKV
+60 TKEFIQKV

-93 ALMQQLTKTAAVTPF
+93 ALMQQLVKTAAVTPF

-114 QGAKEL
+114 QGAKQL

-223 GLMEAQSKTIT
+223 GLMEARSKTIE
-234 GQISNIEDA
+234 GQISNIG
-243 IDSMFNNIGQQSE
+243 DSIGIMLDNIGQQSE
-256 GIINDS
+256 GIINGS
-262 LSAVA
+262 LSVVA

-283 ITTYGV
+283 IATYGV

-296 VTALQALQTAGIGAL
+296 VTALQALQTAGVGAL

-349 GLTAAIIFLN
+349 GLAAALIFLN

-393 ITLAQNDSAATSDR
+393 IALAQNDSAATTDR
-407 EGAMQLLI
+407 DGAMQLLI
-415 ARYPEIIKKYI
+415 ARYHEIIKKYI
-426 DEEGHLLN
+426 DEEGPLTN

-459 GNAEQARKYASA
+459 DNAEQAKKYASA

-479 ASGRDATPEDAKLYS
+479 ASGRDAMPEDAKLYS

-514 LRIEQYFRTTAQNA
+514 LRIEQYFRTAAQNA
-528 DKKYARNLTENRI
+528 DKKYARNLTKNRI
-541 TDFTTKGGGLEKY
+541 TDFTTEGGGLERY
-554 SDAQLKA
+554 NDAQLKA

-570 TNDKKK
+570 TNDKKN

-598 RVDGMI
+598 RVEGMI

-614 AQRKAALKKELND
+614 AQRKAALKKELDD

-636 KSSTRYTANEAEKER
+636 KSSTQYTANEAEKER

-659 TAEKAY
+659 AAEKAY

-674 KRGRSTTNNKQ
+674 RGGRSTTNRL
-685 KQEQTERERNQRAY
+685 KQEQAERERNQRAY
-699 ETKQREFAKQRE
+699 EAKQREFAKQRE

-781 VLSKDEAKQF
+781 VLSEDEAKQF

-809 QQAETD
+809 QQAEAD

-870 AMNVDWSQT
+870 AMNIDWSQT

-948 VEDYQKSV
+948 VEDYQNSV
-956 VALKTAEDEH
+956 KALKAAEDEH

-988 KAIAQANLER
+988 KIIAQANLEK

-1011 KAEENKNRSQQELK
+1011 KAEEKKNQSQQELK

-1035 SDFTSALSEVSNGT
+1035 NDFTSALSEVSNGT

-1107 ANVIEKVLEDLPRI
+1107 ATVIEKVLEDLPRI

-1128 VGNIVTGVVKG
+1128 VGNIVAGVVKG
-1139 VAGMFGADLSGIFG
+1139 VAGIFGADLSGIFG

-1177 EYEKELMKEAY
+1177 QYEKELMKEAY

-1211 SLYRG
+1211 SMYRG

-1228 NGYKANRDAE
+1228 NGYEANRDAN

-1246 QELAKRIGLIGFNDS
+1246 QELAKRMGASEREF
-1261 IFGKLMLA
+1261 FGQKWVA
-1269 GGNISN
+1269 GGDISN
-1275 LFDLSAKELKELK
+1275 LFNLSAKELKELK
-1288 NNNSQ
+1288 HGNSQ

-1374 KPEIEKWYKMFAA
+1374 KPQIEKWYKMFAA
-1387 FMEDGMLTGEEERML
+1387 FMEDGMLTDEEERML
-1402 HKGGSFKDITT
+1402 HEGGTFKDITT

>member
-1 MDSLHIPITG
+1 MDNLHIPITG
-11 DNQNFLNALNGAREG
+11 DNKNFLNALNGAREG
-26 VRSTARDIEQSG
+26 VRSTAQDIEQSG

-243 IDSMFNNIGQQSE
+243 IDSMLNNIGQQSE
-256 GIINDS
+256 GIINGS
-262 LSAVA
+262 LSVVA

-273 EKVGEVILGV
+273 EKVGKVILDV
-283 ITTYGV
+283 IAVYGV

-342 LAATAVA
+342 LAATALA
-349 GLTAAIIFLN
+349 GLVAVCISMEQETSAEDVALQGLDKTMEELTESQKKYNEETEKAISLAQDDTAA
-359 DSTNVEQEATES
+359 TT
-371 LNNTMDELAK
+371 
-381 TQEEY
+381 
-386 NKKTEEA
+386 
-393 ITLAQNDSAATSDR
+393 DR
-407 EGAMQLLI
+407 DGAMQLLI

-426 DEEGHLLN
+426 DEEGHLQN

-443 ALDGKLQREE
+443 AYDGQQQRTEKT
-453 ISNTLK
+453 NTLRK
-459 GNAEQARKYASA
+459 KYETAQTDYNTMTRAQEYYNQHHKWPEWSADAFARQKAEYMKINGDNHTPTVYEMRMFAKTTAEQ
-471 IARYRNAR
+471 
-479 ASGRDATPEDAKLYS
+479 GRQ
-494 EAVSKYLK
+494 
-502 DTGKSR
+502 R
-508 FGNVDP
+508 
-514 LRIEQYFRTTAQNA
+514 
-528 DKKYARNLTENRI
+528 YARNLTENRI
-541 TDFTTKGGGLEKY
+541 TDFTTEGGSLERY
-554 SDAQLKA
+554 SDTQLKA

-570 TNDKKK
+570 TDDKKK
-576 TAVFISDLNDY
+576 TSVFISDLNDY

-598 RVDGMI
+598 RVEGMI

-614 AQRKAALKKELND
+614 AQRKAALKKELDD

-636 KSSTRYTANEAEKER
+636 KSSTQYTANEAEKER

-659 TAEKAY
+659 AAEKAY

-674 KRGRSTTNNKQ
+674 RGGRSTTNRL
-685 KQEQTERERNQRAY
+685 KQEQAERERNQKAY
-699 ETKQREFAKQRE
+699 EAKQREFAKQRE

-781 VLSKDEAKQF
+781 VLSEDEAKQF

-809 QQAETD
+809 QQAEAD

-870 AMNVDWSQT
+870 AMNIDWSQT
-879 FSGVGNVLSDIARE
+879 FSGVGNVLKDIARE

-956 VALKTAEDEH
+956 VALKNAEDEH

-988 KAIAQANLER
+988 KIIAQANLEK

-1011 KAEENKNRSQQELK
+1011 KAEEKKNQSQQELK

-1075 GKVGGIIGAILQI
+1075 KVGGIIGAILQI

-1107 ANVIEKVLEDLPRI
+1107 ANVIEKVLEDLPQI
-1121 ITSVLEG
+1121 ITNVLEG
-1128 VGNIVTGVVKG
+1128 VGNIVAGVVKG

-1228 NGYKANRDAE
+1228 NGYEANRDAN

-1246 QELAKRIGLIGFNDS
+1246 QELAKRMGASEKDFPGLY
-1261 IFGKLMLA
+1261 KYVA
-1269 GGNISN
+1269 GGDISN
-1275 LFDLSAKELKELK
+1275 LFNLSAKELKELK
-1288 NNNSQ
+1288 HNNSQ

-1317 ELRKETMEQLT
+1317 ELRRETMEQLT

-1338 FHSAMMTMDSDEK
+1338 FHSAMMNMDSDEK

-1374 KPEIEKWYKMFAA
+1374 KPQIEQWYKMFAA
-1387 FMEDGMLTGEEERML
+1387 FMEDGMLTDEEERML
-1402 HKGGSFKDITT
+1402 HEGGSFKDIST

-1433 NMLRDRFGWGDAS
+1433 NMLRDRFGWGDSS

>member
-1 MDSLHIPITG
+1 MDNLHIPITG
-11 DNQNFLNALNGAREG
+11 DNKNFLNALNGAREG

-60 VQEFIQKV
+60 TKEFIQKV

-114 QGAKEL
+114 QGAKQL

-243 IDSMFNNIGQQSE
+243 IDSMLNNIGQQSE
-256 GIINDS
+256 GIINGS
-262 LSAVA
+262 LSVVA

-283 ITTYGV
+283 IATYGV

-296 VTALQALQTAGIGAL
+296 VTALQALQTAGVGAL

-349 GLTAAIIFLN
+349 GLAAALIFLN
-359 DSTNVEQEATES
+359 DSTSAEQAATES

-393 ITLAQNDSAATSDR
+393 ITLAQNDAAATTDR
-407 EGAMQLLI
+407 DGAMQLLI

-426 DEEGHLLN
+426 DEEGHLQN

-443 ALDGKLQREE
+443 AYDGQQQRAEKTEKIRQEGLDAWNKYNRLAALRSRQLSAKNVFSDSERAEIEALRKQYKSERGLSWYNSASLEEMRDYYKAKASQGRQR
-453 ISNTLK
+453 
-459 GNAEQARKYASA
+459 
-471 IARYRNAR
+471 
-479 ASGRDATPEDAKLYS
+479 
-494 EAVSKYLK
+494 
-502 DTGKSR
+502 
-508 FGNVDP
+508 
-514 LRIEQYFRTTAQNA
+514 
-528 DKKYARNLTENRI
+528 YARNLTENRI
-541 TDFTTKGGGLEKY
+541 TDFTTEGGGLERY
-554 SDAQLKA
+554 NDTQLKA

-570 TNDKKK
+570 TNDKKN
-576 TAVFISDLNDY
+576 TSVFISDLNDY

-598 RVDGMI
+598 RVEGMI

-614 AQRKAALKKELND
+614 AQRKKTLKKELDD
-627 AKKALADFD
+627 ARKALEEFD
-636 KSSTRYTANEAEKER
+636 KSSTQYTANEAEKER

-659 TAEKAY
+659 AAEKAY
-665 KAAGGTTST
+665 KAAGGSTST
-674 KRGRSTTNNKQ
+674 KGGRSTTNKL
-685 KQEQTERERNQRAY
+685 KQEQAERERNQKAY
-699 ETKQREFAKQRE
+699 EAKQREFAKQRE
-711 QLETTLSQSY
+711 QLEADLSQSY

-781 VLSKDEAKQF
+781 VLSEDEAKQF
-791 ANLMANIKTKQQK
+791 AQLMSNIKTKQQK

-844 ASTEGEKMTLE
+844 ASTEGERMTLE

-870 AMNVDWSQT
+870 AMNIDWSQT
-879 FSGVGNVLSDIARE
+879 FSGVGNVLKDIARE

-956 VALKTAEDEH
+956 VALKNAEEEH

-988 KAIAQANLER
+988 KIIAQANLEK

-1011 KAEENKNRSQQELK
+1011 KAEESKNKAQQDLK

-1035 SDFTSALSEVSNGT
+1035 NDFTSALSEVSNGT

-1128 VGNIVTGVVKG
+1128 VGNIVAGVVKG

-1216 WASDGAGWFSHS
+1216 WASDGAGLFSHS
-1228 NGYKANRDAE
+1228 NGYEANRDAN

-1246 QELAKRIGLIGFNDS
+1246 QELAKRVGASEKDFLGLYKYID
-1261 IFGKLMLA
+1261 
-1269 GGNISN
+1269 GGDISN
-1275 LFDLSAKELKELK
+1275 LFNLSAKELKELK
-1288 NNNSQ
+1288 HNNSQ

-1317 ELRKETMEQLT
+1317 ELRRETMEQLT

-1365 LSSIIAEKY
+1365 LSSVIAEKY
-1374 KPEIEKWYKMFAA
+1374 KPQIEKWYKMFAA
-1387 FMEDGMLTGEEERML
+1387 FMEDGMLTDEEERML
-1402 HKGGSFKDITT
+1402 HEGGSFKDIST
-1413 GEMMNANGWDNITAQ
+1413 GEMMSANGWDNITAQ

-1433 NMLRDRFGWGDAS
+1433 NMLRDRFGWGNES

-1452 STGAWQSL
+1452 STGAWSSL